1 MRLGSRVPLK
11 EAPMPD
17 APRRILVIAN
27 ETCASPAVCEE
38 VRYRAGGAG
47 AEVLVVAPTLARSRL
62 GHWLSA
68 DDHRAREAAE
78 ERLASS
84 VAALKEAGLDARGR
98 LGDGD
103 PLLALDDA
111 FRIFAPHEV
120 IISTH
125 PPARSQWLERRIV
138 PQARERYPVPVTHIV
153 VDVELEDA
161 QTHRDS
167 RDVGARPPAGARL
180 RLYHH
185 ASSYDDALTIAEA
198 GFGPGVEVPL
208 TDRPLDHGHD
218 GPVGLQIDVPED
230 VAAGY
235 ERPAEGRREFV
246 VPGGVLNRYGPAV
259 VAGDWSE

>member
-1 MRLGSRVPLK
+1 
-11 EAPMPD
+11 MPD

-38 VRYRAGGAG
+38 VRYRAGDGG

-68 DDHRAREAAE
+68 DHSAREAAE
-78 ERLASS
+78 ERLATS
-84 VAALKEAGLDARGR
+84 VAALREAGLDARGE

-111 FRIFAPHEV
+111 FRIFAPQEI

-125 PPARSQWLERRIV
+125 PPARSQWLERRLV

-153 VDVELEDA
+153 VDVELENA

-167 RDVGARPPAGARL
+167 RAVGAPPESGGRL

-185 ASSYDDALTIAEA
+185 APTYDDAMAIAAA
-198 GFGPGVEVPL
+198 GFGPGKEVPL
-208 TDRPLDHGHD
+208 TDRPLDHEE
-218 GPVGLQIDVPED
+218 GPVDLQIDVPEE

-235 ERPAEGRREFV
+235 ERPADGRREFV